1 MDNIEARIAKL
12 EERITVVEDA
22 VGIAPEQPV
31 PVPDPASESWIAA
44 VNKIVA
50 ENGISEAAA
59 NVALANL
66 LADHETRGALW
77 TAAINEIVERDG
89 VDEDEANT
97 RLRNLLE
104 TLYPTS

>member
-1 MDNIEARIAKL
+1 MDIEERIAKL
-12 EERITVVEDA
+12 EGRVAAVEDA

-44 VNKIVA
+44 VNKIV
-50 ENGISEAAA
+50 EEYGISEAAA

-77 TAAINEIVERDG
+77 EKAILEIIERDG
-89 VDEDEANT
+89 VSEADANAN
-97 RLRNLLE
+97 LVNLLE
-104 TLYPTS
+104 SLHPEG